1 MQPGADQQG
10 SANQETLGDIR
21 EEILAPTAPR
31 ICSACPTCLEECDP
45 QEGPGHPLQSQA
57 ERNLLCRER
66 ATYLHSKQV
75 AADGKSVRY
84 GSVINCCNCR
94 LYLAQGA
101 GAGGPGHSSSIPSR
115 GFRQFAD
122 QRYTSASRGG
132 STKLFEIS
140 RTSFLPVAYLNFH
153 LSIKLVLKYM
163 LNFFNI
169 FVNFTCFFG
178 KHDFCS
184 RFLIVFKHVSLIN

>member
-1 MQPGADQQG
+1 M
-10 SANQETLGDIR
+10 SRLSSR

-101 GAGGPGHSSSIPSR
+101 GAGGPGHSSSMVQNGQIEWR
-115 GFRQFAD
+115 A
-122 QRYTSASRGG
+122 G
-132 STKLFEIS
+132 SDKKSCSLQIELAKSIMDILSKSMLWTDI
-140 RTSFLPVAYLNFH
+140 YH
-153 LSIKLVLKYM
+153 LLHI
-163 LNFFNI
+163 
-169 FVNFTCFFG
+169 
-178 KHDFCS
+178 
-184 RFLIVFKHVSLIN
+184 

>member
-1 MQPGADQQG
+1 MYGLFFRPLYRDP
-10 SANQETLGDIR
+10 LR

-31 ICSACPTCLEECDP
+31 ICSACPACLEECDP

-101 GAGGPGHSSSIPSR
+101 GAGGPGHSSSMFQTDSEIQSKSFIIHNKTTQHL
-115 GFRQFAD
+115 FRCVANFQNELKF
-122 QRYTSASRGG
+122 
-132 STKLFEIS
+132 KMHEI
-140 RTSFLPVAYLNFH
+140 V
-153 LSIKLVLKYM
+153 
-163 LNFFNI
+163 
-169 FVNFTCFFG
+169 
-178 KHDFCS
+178 
-184 RFLIVFKHVSLIN
+184 

>member
-1 MQPGADQQG
+1 MCGKFLENSASKPQG
-10 SANQETLGDIR
+10 TLYSLESMATR

-101 GAGGPGHSSSIPSR
+101 GAGGPGPPISYYYVEKIRLLQNSWQTFLKS
-115 GFRQFAD
+115 
-122 QRYTSASRGG
+122 GG
-132 STKLFEIS
+132 GRE
-140 RTSFLPVAYLNFH
+140 PVYHQNKAR
-153 LSIKLVLKYM
+153 
-163 LNFFNI
+163 
-169 FVNFTCFFG
+169 
-178 KHDFCS
+178 D
-184 RFLIVFKHVSLIN
+184 

>member
-1 MQPGADQQG
+1 MDH
-10 SANQETLGDIR
+10 TR

-31 ICSACPTCLEECDP
+31 ICSACPACLEECDP

-101 GAGGPGHSSSIPSR
+101 GAGGPGHSSSMFMIHEVLMNLMFTVASCFRATCQYVYAKIQIIPCLQYS
-115 GFRQFAD
+115 
-122 QRYTSASRGG
+122 
-132 STKLFEIS
+132 IS
-140 RTSFLPVAYLNFH
+140 CNVRNYAFPY
-153 LSIKLVLKYM
+153 K
-163 LNFFNI
+163 
-169 FVNFTCFFG
+169 
-178 KHDFCS
+178 
-184 RFLIVFKHVSLIN
+184 

>member
-1 MQPGADQQG
+1 MKSSSHSCFAAKTASLIKTYMAPAQSTSPLPGAKFGVLRNARG
-10 SANQETLGDIR
+10 SRAVASESDSPR

-101 GAGGPGHSSSIPSR
+101 GAGGPGHSSSM
-115 GFRQFAD
+115 G
-122 QRYTSASRGG
+122 
-132 STKLFEIS
+132 
-140 RTSFLPVAYLNFH
+140 RT
-153 LSIKLVLKYM
+153 
-163 LNFFNI
+163 
-169 FVNFTCFFG
+169 
-178 KHDFCS
+178 D
-184 RFLIVFKHVSLIN
+184 

>member
-1 MQPGADQQG
+1 M
-10 SANQETLGDIR
+10 ETWWCTR

-101 GAGGPGHSSSIPSR
+101 GAGGPGHSSSMQKPKVLGLSRAGAGFHPSTVPLMLPAC
-115 GFRQFAD
+115 G
-122 QRYTSASRGG
+122 YGTGCCLTCCCCCSAATPSPFY
-132 STKLFEIS
+132 L
-140 RTSFLPVAYLNFH
+140 SFVAV
-153 LSIKLVLKYM
+153 IRM
-163 LNFFNI
+163 D
-169 FVNFTCFFG
+169 G
-178 KHDFCS
+178 
-184 RFLIVFKHVSLIN
+184 